1 MVNTPELD
9 RSPCGHLVPTVE
21 GFKAFVPNP
30 LPRELPLSS
39 PLISALDKASLAVGT
54 LAGVG
59 ETLQN
64 PHLLI
69 TPFLRREAVLS
80 SRIEGTQAS
89 ISDVFIFEAGGE
101 RADAPD
107 TREVVNYVHALN
119 LGLERLNELP
129 ICVRLTNEVHAR
141 LMLGVRGEDKT
152 PGQLREHQNWIG
164 TRGTNIEDARFIP
177 PPPEL
182 VSDLMADW
190 ERFVNE
196 DLEMPALIQCAL
208 MHYQFEAIHPYLD
221 GNGRIGRLLITLF
234 LCAREVL
241 PTPLLYLSAYFDKRR
256 DDYINHLFRVSA
268 TGEWEPWITFFLRG
282 VEQQARDALIR
293 SRRVRELHQRY
304 VQLLQS
310 KRESANALRLLDIL
324 FANPYVTAP
333 RASELLG
340 VTHAGAQGILNRL
353 VRAGVLEHISGRWPR
368 LYVARELLR
377 VIEVPI
383 AA

>member
-141 LMLGVRGEDKT
+141 LMHGARGEDKT

>member
-9 RSPCGHLVPTVE
+9 RSPCGRLVPTVE
-21 GFKAFVPNP
+21 GFKGFVPNP

-80 SRIEGTQAS
+80 SRIEGTQGPIPGVS
-89 ISDVFIFEAGGE
+89 IFEAGGE

-141 LMLGVRGEDKT
+141 LMHGVRGEDKT

-268 TGEWEPWITFFLRG
+268 TGEWEPWIRFFLRG

-383 AA
+383 AG

>member
-9 RSPCGHLVPTVE
+9 RSPCGQLVPIVD

-39 PLISALDKASLAVGT
+39 SLVSVLDKASLAVGT

-89 ISDVFIFEAGGE
+89 ISDVFIFEAAGE
-101 RADAPD
+101 RAEAPD
-107 TREVVNYVHALN
+107 TKEVVNYVHALN
-119 LGLERLNELP
+119 LGLDRLSDLP

-141 LMLGVRGEDKT
+141 LMQGVRGEDKT
-152 PGQLREHQNWIG
+152 PGQLRQHQNWIG
-164 TRGTNIEDARFIP
+164 TRGTHIEDARFIP
-177 PPPEL
+177 APPDL
-182 VSDLMADW
+182 VPDLMADW

-196 DLEMPALIQCAL
+196 DLEMPALVRCAL

-234 LCAREVL
+234 LCTREVL
-241 PTPLLYLSAYFDKRR
+241 PTPLLYLSAYFEKRR
-256 DDYINHLFRVSA
+256 DDYIDHLYKVSL
-268 TGEWEPWITFFLRG
+268 TGDWEPWIAFFLRG
-282 VEQQARDALIR
+282 VEEQARDALIR

-304 VQLLQS
+304 EDLLQS
-310 KRESANALRLLDIL
+310 KRESANAFRLLDIL

-333 RASELLG
+333 RAADALG
-340 VTHAGAQGILNRL
+340 VTHAGAQGIVNRL
-353 VRAGVLEHISGRWPR
+353 VKAGVLEHISGRWPR

-377 VIEVPI
+377 AIEAPV
-383 AA
+383 AS

>member
-30 LPRELPLSS
+30 LPRELSLSS
-39 PLISALDKASLAVGT
+39 SLISALDKASLAVGT

-141 LMLGVRGEDKT
+141 LMHGVRGENKT

>member
-141 LMLGVRGEDKT
+141 LMHGVRGENKT
-152 PGQLREHQNWIG
+152 PGQLREHQNRIG

>member
-141 LMLGVRGEDKT
+141 LMHGVRGEDKT

-293 SRRVRELHQRY
+293 SRHVRELHQRY

-353 VRAGVLEHISGRWPR
+353 VRAGVLEHVSGRWPR

>member
-141 LMLGVRGEDKT
+141 LMHGVRGENKT

-256 DDYINHLFRVSA
+256 DDYIRHLFRVSA

>member
-141 LMLGVRGEDKT
+141 LMHGVRGENKT

>member
-141 LMLGVRGEDKT
+141 LMHGVRGEDKT

-256 DDYINHLFRVSA
+256 DDYIDHLFRVSA

>member
-141 LMLGVRGEDKT
+141 LMHGVRGEDKT

-256 DDYINHLFRVSA
+256 DDYINHLYRVSA

>member
-1 MVNTPELD
+1 
-9 RSPCGHLVPTVE
+9 
-21 GFKAFVPNP
+21 
-30 LPRELPLSS
+30 
-39 PLISALDKASLAVGT
+39 
-54 LAGVG
+54 
-59 ETLQN
+59 
-64 PHLLI
+64 
-69 TPFLRREAVLS
+69 
-80 SRIEGTQAS
+80 
-89 ISDVFIFEAGGE
+89 
-101 RADAPD
+101 
-107 TREVVNYVHALN
+107 
-119 LGLERLNELP
+119 
-129 ICVRLTNEVHAR
+129 
-141 LMLGVRGEDKT
+141 
-152 PGQLREHQNWIG
+152 
-164 TRGTNIEDARFIP
+164 
-177 PPPEL
+177 
-182 VSDLMADW
+182 
-190 ERFVNE
+190 
-196 DLEMPALIQCAL
+196 
-208 MHYQFEAIHPYLD
+208 
-221 GNGRIGRLLITLF
+221 
-234 LCAREVL
+234 L

>member
-101 RADAPD
+101 RVDAPD

-141 LMLGVRGEDKT
+141 LMHGVRGEDRT
-152 PGQLREHQNWIG
+152 SGQLREHQNWIG

-293 SRRVRELHQRY
+293 SRRVRELHKRY

>member
-141 LMLGVRGEDKT
+141 LMHGVRGEDRT
-152 PGQLREHQNWIG
+152 SGQLREHQNWIG

>member
-141 LMLGVRGEDKT
+141 LMHGVRGEDKT

-256 DDYINHLFRVSA
+256 DDYIRHLFRVSA

>member
-141 LMLGVRGEDKT
+141 LMHGVRGEDKT

>member
-141 LMLGVRGEDKT
+141 LMHGVRGEDKT

-353 VRAGVLEHISGRWPR
+353 VRAGVLEHVSGRWPR

-377 VIEVPI
+377 AIEVPI

>member
-256 DDYINHLFRVSA
+256 DDYIRHLFRVSA

>member
-21 GFKAFVPNP
+21 GLKAFVPNP
-30 LPRELPLSS
+30 VPRELSLSS
-39 PLISALDKASLAVGT
+39 SLISALDKASLAVGT

-101 RADAPD
+101 RAEAPD

-141 LMLGVRGEDKT
+141 LMHGVRGEDKT
-152 PGQLREHQNWIG
+152 PAQLREHQNWIG

-182 VSDLMADW
+182 VPDLMADW

-196 DLEMPALIQCAL
+196 DLDMPALIQCAL
-208 MHYQFEAIHPYLD
+208 MHYQFEAVHPYLD

-256 DDYINHLFRVSA
+256 DDYINHLYRVSA

-333 RASELLG
+333 RASEALG

-377 VIEVPI
+377 AIEVPI